1 MLNLGKNMRSRY
13 FKLIPPNGSYSKEN
27 MYVVSSAAE
36 RCIMSASSFMAGF
49 LPPLD
54 KQNKLP
60 IPWQPVPINSIP
72 RDRDHILAQKKPC
85 PRYDEAFRK
94 LLNNNTTTDE
104 IKAINE
110 KNAALYKHLTESTG
124 MVYTNCTLKYARH
137 MQFTIL
143 FEF

>member
-1 MLNLGKNMRSRY
+1 MFNLGTNLRLRY
-13 FKLIPPNGSYSKEN
+13 YKLIPPNGLYSKDN

-36 RCIMSASSFMAGF
+36 RCIMSAASFMAGL
-49 LPPLD
+49 LPPLV

-85 PRYDEAFRK
+85 PRYDNALRN

-110 KNAALYKHLTESTG
+110 ENAGLYKHLTQSTG
-124 MVYTNCTLKYARH
+124 MVRILSSKRLH
-137 MQFTIL
+137 MQFRFFI
-143 FEF
+143 EF